1 MSHSTP
7 TPVPYYPYHL
17 TEEDQYHLYRARHLA
32 RVLSLVA
39 LTSKDSYVDLDRE
52 SLGVTFGLLEELIA
66 AGDPGF
72 RKPQEAMQ

>member
-1 MSHSTP
+1 MSQNIVAPH
-7 TPVPYYPYHL
+7 YAYHL

-32 RVLSLVA
+32 RVLALVA
-39 LTSKDSYVDLDRE
+39 LTSKDSYVDIDRE

-72 RKPQEAMQ
+72 RKPQEATP